1 MDGLNRGPK
10 GRPKGKGPRSKSQP
24 PKGHGKK
31 GEPDRRTSGS
41 KPPTRRITVA
51 EEGPHARNS
60 AHSTAFQDRHGRLL
74 PQGVDAAQARW
85 KHHSDPLNVNQG
97 RPDYRH
103 VPFKGSIAKNTI
115 VFSMLPR
122 TTST

>member
-41 KPPTRRITVA
+41 KPPTRRITVS
-51 EEGPHARNS
+51 EEEPNARNS
-60 AHSTAFQDRHGRLL
+60 APTRPSRTVVADYCHRASMQ
-74 PQGVDAAQARW
+74 PKQG
-85 KHHSDPLNVNQG
+85 
-97 RPDYRH
+97 
-103 VPFKGSIAKNTI
+103 GSITAI
-115 VFSMLPR
+115 L
-122 TTST
+122 